1 MRTLTLL
8 VLVVAIS
15 FSLPLAAEEIASSD
29 TCCHAR
35 AQGLPVGGLAAAV
48 GTAGDKPLQVVPGDD
63 TVLEFDLPGVCLEDL
78 INPLLRAGKIR
89 ALDCGDSFGLFGT
102 ELSAAQMSCDKVA
115 SPVEA
120 TPPGDLEGW
129 KVSAIFTQRRGERLA
144 MLSGPEGQSQL
155 AGAGMALSSGGAKV
169 EGIGSMGILVSRSGI
184 DTLDGSADAVDA
196 ARLGDAAA
204 PTCVLLEEEPASEEA
219 PVVEEV
225 PAAEEA
231 AGDEVAP
238 ADEENEEA
246 GDAEEPV
253 YVCEVLQPD
262 FVQRPLPVAICDD
275 PTFRGTDA
283 SAVLEFGAD
292 GWLRRLVSVDC
303 PEGSYEALVTAI
315 RDWRVV
321 PVEVTEGTKGRVRF
335 TVEFKL
341 EIPCR

>member
-15 FSLPLAAEEIASSD
+15 VSLPLAAEETASSD
-29 TCCHAR
+29 TCCHAL
-35 AQGLPVGGLAAAV
+35 AKGLPVGGLAAAV
-48 GTAGDKPLQVVPGDD
+48 GTAGDKPLQVLPGDE
-63 TVLEFDLPGVCLEDL
+63 TLLEFDLPGVCLEDL

-102 ELSAAQMSCDKVA
+102 GLAAAEMSCDKVA
-115 SPVEA
+115 APIEA
-120 TPPGDLEGW
+120 KPPGDLEGW

-155 AGAGMALSSGGAKV
+155 AGTGMALASGGAKV
-169 EGIGSMGILVSRSGI
+169 EGIGSMGILVSRGGI

-204 PTCVLLEEEPASEEA
+204 PTCVLLEEEPANEEA
-219 PVVEEV
+219 TSAEDEVISVEA
-225 PAAEEA
+225 PAAE
-231 AGDEVAP
+231 DAP
-238 ADEENEEA
+238 AAEADEEA
-246 GDAEEPV
+246 GDDEEPV
-253 YVCEVLQPD
+253 YVCEALQPD

-275 PTFRGTDA
+275 PDFRGTDA

-303 PEGSYEALVTAI
+303 PEGSCEALTTAI